1 MEKKG
6 EILNQ
11 LALIA
16 DLLEKANIEST
27 STSVIFVLN
36 EKDFN
41 GMYEKIT
48 KKTKSDIPS
57 ENKET
62 SFSVKIGD
70 IEYVFGLSKNNA

>member
-27 STSVIFVLN
+27 STSVIFVLD
-36 EKDFN
+36 EKDFR
-41 GMYEKIT
+41 ELFTKIT
-48 KKTKSDIPS
+48 KKTKSDS
-57 ENKET
+57 TTENMET
-62 SFSVKIGD
+62 TFSAKIGD
-70 IEYVFGLSKNNA
+70 IEFVFGLNKSSV

>member
-41 GMYEKIT
+41 GLYEKIT
-48 KKTKSDIPS
+48 KKTKSDNPS
-57 ENKET
+57 ENTET

-70 IEYVFGLSKNNA
+70 IEFVFGLNKSNV

>member
-16 DLLEKANIEST
+16 DLLEKANLEST

-41 GMYEKIT
+41 GIYEKIT
-48 KKTKSDIPS
+48 KKTKSDISS

-62 SFSVKIGD
+62 TFSVKIGD
-70 IEYVFGLSKNNA
+70 IEFVFGLNKSSA